1 MTELQLIKGRPKIFA
16 IGSEEIMLSLIEKY
30 VEDYNYEYV
39 GSASQKDAIFEK
51 IDNLSPHL
59 IFLDT
64 EIQGLDLLELAT
76 DLEIFDV
83 PVIIIVGALFDNT
96 IDKLLMSNPYNYL
109 LKPFEEDEL
118 QRAMAV
124 SLKKHEQNKLSV
136 QTAQHK
142 IEEKNTE
149 LLIEKS
155 DSSFLLILCI
165 ALIII
170 AILSR
175 NATWLQWVLIIPT
188 SAMLLNSIV
197 SIKKCDQKTAKNIAI
212 PSVPACGAV

>member
-39 GSASQKDAIFEK
+39 GSASQKDEIFEK

-118 QRAMAV
+118 QRALAV

-136 QTAQHK
+136 QTAQH
-142 IEEKNTE
+142 
-149 LLIEKS
+149 
-155 DSSFLLILCI
+155 
-165 ALIII
+165 
-170 AILSR
+170 
-175 NATWLQWVLIIPT
+175 
-188 SAMLLNSIV
+188 
-197 SIKKCDQKTAKNIAI
+197 
-212 PSVPACGAV
+212 